1 MNATTV
7 QLYSGQADRY
17 RTILDNKIAEGAR
30 RAASVIETIHQ
41 NAPTDAI
48 VPTSRVRF
56 SWDTMSRGILAGW
69 ENAQQGLETF
79 SPSDHALAQ
88 ISERANAPTAYI
100 RELANGSTAEDASGT
115 QSWKRELAC
124 EILNK
129 SYANLPRERVLA
141 RRVGGQLRGWLSDRY
156 RRLDSR
162 PLVDALAQASQEL
175 GAIPVD
181 GSATETRVAL
191 KVMMP
196 EIIEPVPGEYLVLGL
211 EWSNSDYGNGTHGVR
226 EFVLRVACLNGMTRE
241 NLLRQIH
248 LGGRLGDSIE
258 YSDRTLRLDTAA
270 SVSALRDTVRGAL
283 GPAARSKLADRI
295 RAASDQEASS
305 AMVRGALKGFP
316 KETAKLAA
324 DAFDSEDVLN
334 LPAGKTAWRAS
345 NAISWIAKN
354 CEDAERRLDLERA
367 AGSVVS

>member
-1 MNATTV
+1 MNATTMHEPT
-7 QLYSGQADRY
+7 SSEASRY
-17 RTILDNKIAEGAR
+17 RTILDRKISEGAK

-56 SWDTMSRGILAGW
+56 SFQASPQSAVGNGLLVGWD
-69 ENAQQGLETF
+69 GLETF
-79 SPSDHALAQ
+79 RTSDHALAQ
-88 ISERANAPTAYI
+88 VAERAGAPTAYI
-100 RELANGSTAEDASGT
+100 RQLASGIAEHENPFW
-115 QSWKRELAC
+115 SRALAAD
-124 EILNK
+124 ILNT